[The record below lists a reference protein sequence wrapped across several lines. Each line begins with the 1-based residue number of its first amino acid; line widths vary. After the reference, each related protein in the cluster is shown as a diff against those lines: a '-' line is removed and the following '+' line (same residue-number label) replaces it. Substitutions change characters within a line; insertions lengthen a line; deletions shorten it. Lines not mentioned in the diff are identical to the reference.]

1 MPTTTDPTSST
12 TSLLPPALVSPPN
25 GSTVSTARPTFDW
38 RDVTGAAGY
47 EISIVDRTTFNQVM
61 LTSGSQF
68 IPPLNLPAGIL
79 LYWRV
84 RTVGS
89 DGSRSVWTSAWAVT
103 CAPTM
108 DKPR

>member
-1 MPTTTDPTSST
+1 MPETSLTGST
-12 TSLLPPALVSPPN
+12 TSLLPPGLLGPAN

-47 EISIVDRTTFNQVM
+47 EISIYDRMSFNQVFP
-61 LTSGSQF
+61 TSGSQF
-68 IPPLNLPAGIL
+68 IPPQNLPVSTPL
-79 LYWRV
+79 NWRV

-89 DGSRSVWTSAWAVT
+89 DGSRSAWTSAWAVT